1 LFVEQSFNLLRSG
14 GLCGIVVPSGIYTD
28 LGATGLRD
36 LLFAETKIDNLFSLS
51 NERFIFEGI
60 DHRFKFCLLTFE
72 KGKTTQNFYSAFR
85 INPREAITTEKLSNF
100 LHDRRGHLKLFVDL
114 IKKLSPDSRSVMEF
128 KSALDVQIAEKM
140 LQFPLLG
147 EQLDGVWNLK
157 LTNEFHMT
165 NDSHLFKT
173 EAGAGR
179 LPLYEGKM
187 IHQFTHRWGEP
198 RYWVDENQGNECLQT
213 QRNNIGKYKFVFRK
227 VSSNTNERTLIAT
240 CMPSCWFT
248 GESLTISLL
257 PTKAEEVIFI
267 VALFNSYV
275 LDFFARNKV
284 TTNCSMYL
292 IYQLPVPR
300 LTATDA
306 IFNEIVQR
314 AAQLVCT
321 SAEFDDLRAEL
332 TQSGFKNLTG
342 VTDLEQRAQ
351 LRAEL
356 DAMIARLYGLTA
368 VEFEHVLN
376 TFPLVSDEVKSQ
388 CKQEFAKR

>member
-1 LFVEQSFNLLRSG
+1 
-14 GLCGIVVPSGIYTD
+14 
-28 LGATGLRD
+28 
-36 LLFAETKIDNLFSLS
+36 
-51 NERFIFEGI
+51 
-60 DHRFKFCLLTFE
+60 
-72 KGKTTQNFYSAFR
+72 
-85 INPREAITTEKLSNF
+85 
-100 LHDRRGHLKLFVDL
+100 
-114 IKKLSPDSRSVMEF
+114 
-128 KSALDVQIAEKM
+128 
-140 LQFPLLG
+140 
-147 EQLDGVWNLK
+147 
-157 LTNEFHMT
+157 
-165 NDSHLFKT
+165 
-173 EAGAGR
+173 
-179 LPLYEGKM
+179 LYEGKM
-187 IHQFTHRWGEP
+187 IHQFTHLWGEP
-198 RYWVDENQGNECLQT
+198 RYWVDEQDA
-213 QRNNIGKYKFVFRK
+213 RK
-227 VSSNTNERTLIAT
+227 VLLGKEADTGQKLDYQGYRLGFRDIARNTDGRTMISSIIPLTFHGNKIPTLR
-240 CMPSCWFT
+240 MF
-248 GESLTISLL
+248 EDRKKLISLQQQVYL
-257 PTKAEEVIFI
+257 CAVWTSFI
-267 VALFNSYV
+267 
-275 LDFFARNKV
+275 LDFILRMKIS
-284 TTNCSMYL
+284 TTINFFY

>member
-1 LFVEQSFNLLRSG
+1 LATFPQR
-14 GLCGIVVPSGIYTD
+14 
-28 LGATGLRD
+28 GALW
-36 LLFAETKIDNLFSLS
+36 
-51 NERFIFEGI
+51 
-60 DHRFKFCLLTFE
+60 LT
-72 KGKTTQNFYSAFR
+72 T
-85 INPREAITTEKLSNF
+85 
-100 LHDRRGHLKLFVDL
+100 DL

-157 LTNEFHMT
+157 LTSEFHMT

-173 EAGAGR
+173 EAGVGR

-198 RYWVDENQGNECLQT
+198 RYWVDEQDARKILLGKEADTGQKLDYQGYRLAYRSVA
-213 QRNNIGKYKFVFRK
+213 RN
-227 VSSNTNERTLIAT
+227 TDERAFI
-240 CMPSCWFT
+240 CSIVPSCFM
-248 GESLTISLL
+248 GHSLNVSCPLDSKILL
-257 PTKAEEVIFI
+257 FCVS
-267 VALFNSYV
+267 LFNSFVVDWLLRQKISANISMFYV
-275 LDFFARNKV
+275 
-284 TTNCSMYL
+284 
-292 IYQLPVPR
+292 YQLPIPR
-300 LTATDA
+300 LTATDT

-314 AAQLVCT
+314 AAQLICT

-368 VEFEHVLN
+368 EEFEHVLN
-376 TFPLVSDEVKSQ
+376 TFPLVSDEVKNQ